1 MRTISFTAFK
11 GGSGKTTA
19 LMAMASSL
27 VERGQRVALIEGDD
41 NEPLRVWR
49 QYGLDLGTW
58 DDRCQV
64 YPATD
69 LDRLDSAYE
78 RAEADRMDVALIDTR
93 GGGSD
98 LNQAIMMNSNL
109 IVIPTGLSVMEID
122 EALSS
127 LEYAANFM
135 KSVQIEVPIGFLIN
149 RTPTNTLASGD
160 REGLAVL
167 GELPVFDCRL
177 PERRIYKDFKGIGL
191 LYPYHRMLMDMP
203 GKRISA
209 THTKVALMEVDLL
222 TEELLGA
229 MTLEE
234 AA

>member
-1 MRTISFTAFK
+1 MQTISFTAFK

-19 LMAMASSL
+19 LMAVASSL
-27 VERGQRVALIEGDD
+27 VERGMRVALMEADD
-41 NEPLRVWR
+41 NEPLKVWR
-49 QYGLDLGTW
+49 QYALDLETW
-58 DDRCQV
+58 DDRCKV
-64 YPATD
+64 YPAAD
-69 LDRLDSAYE
+69 LDQLERAYE
-78 RAEADRMDVALIDTR
+78 QAEGDRMEVVLVDTR

-135 KSVQIEVPIGFLIN
+135 KSVEIEVPIGFLIN
-149 RTPTNTLASGD
+149 RIPTSTLAAGD
-160 REGLAVL
+160 RESLAVL
-167 GELPVFDCRL
+167 GELPVFECRL
-177 PERRIYKDFKGIGL
+177 PERRVYKDFKGVGL
-191 LYPYHRMLMDMP
+191 LHPYHRKLVGMP

-209 THTKVALMEVDLL
+209 THTKVALMEAEAL
-222 TEELLGA
+222 TNELLGA
-229 MTLEE
+229 MAARE